1 MLVNLV
7 AMVESPG
14 WRRRDRSMAS
24 GFARATA
31 GRRLWK
37 ACGPGRA
44 SRRIP
49 ADGKEARGRRRRARG

>member
-14 WRRRDRSMAS
+14 WRRRDHSMAS

-31 GRRLWK
+31 GGRLWK
-37 ACGPGRA
+37 ACGPERA
-44 SRRIP
+44 SRAFRH
-49 ADGKEARGRRRRARG
+49 GKEARGRRRKARG